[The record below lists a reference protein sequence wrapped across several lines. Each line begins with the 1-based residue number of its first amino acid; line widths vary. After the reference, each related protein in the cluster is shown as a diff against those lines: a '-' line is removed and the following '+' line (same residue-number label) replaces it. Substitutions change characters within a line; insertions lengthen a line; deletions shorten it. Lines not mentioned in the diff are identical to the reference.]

1 MEMANALGR
10 GARPSC
16 VRVSDLPFVW
26 DVRGSICVRTTFWP
40 RPTARAIRT
49 PSSWESLSPSAVA
62 QRSNSSGAIRSSAI
76 VVFPASSVPA
86 PTR

>member
-1 MEMANALGR
+1 MR
-10 GARPSC
+10 SCFRPT
-16 VRVSDLPFVW
+16 VRVGCPRFDMRANDLLAAAY
-26 DVRGSICVRTTFWP
+26 RP
-40 RPTARAIRT
+40 RHPD